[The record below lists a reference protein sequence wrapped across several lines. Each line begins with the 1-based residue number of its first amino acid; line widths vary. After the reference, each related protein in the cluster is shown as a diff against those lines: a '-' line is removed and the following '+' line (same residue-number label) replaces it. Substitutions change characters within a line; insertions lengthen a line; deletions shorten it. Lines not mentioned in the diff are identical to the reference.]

1 MDYKISIAS
10 KEIDTRSS
18 QFSCELTIA
27 NTGSDPFD
35 IVETMPRLPTGVTL
49 NDAIDSSKAE
59 LSKRYDMLCQRCEN
73 MVGNYLVV
81 SSEAHAREQFQ
92 TMQRIMKELLSAR
105 GILKFYTSAL
115 LMRLPHTMAS
125 AREQMIQIPVAS
137 LREAE
142 RAFEIVQQAGIPDP
156 ELATLRYVIDILRD
170 IEHEDEFQA
179 SRRARAQVQPGQE
192 HKSVYIVDA
201 RRGLFDTASYSVNF
215 DISLRSTDGNQISRT
230 ETAPLIVSPNAAT
243 LTAVAVVTALIGR
256 AIRLLSEGPVTI
268 SFDTTTI
275 AHTAGGYLLAGLTA
289 LIVFNIF
296 DFTALRDQFKAK
308 ISWRAAILVGFVC
321 GYLTDR
327 LLNTLETLLGT
338 AG

>member
-10 KEIDTRSS
+10 KEIDARSS

-73 MVGNYLVV
+73 MVGNYLIL
-81 SSEAHAREQFQ
+81 SSEEQAKQQFE
-92 TMQRIMKELLSAR
+92 TMQRVMRELLSAN
-105 GILKFYTSAL
+105 GVLSFYTDL
-115 LMRLPHTMAS
+115 VLRRMPRVMQN
-125 AREQMIQIPVAS
+125 AREQLVRIPVAS
-137 LREAE
+137 MREAE
-142 RAFEIVQQAGIPDP
+142 RAFTIVQAAGAPES
-156 ELATLRYVIDILRD
+156 ELATLRYVIDILHD
-170 IEHEDEFQA
+170 IEQEDEFMA
-179 SRRARAQVQPGQE
+179 NRRTRGQVQPGKE

-201 RRGLFDTASYSVNF
+201 RRGLFDAASYSVNF
-215 DISLRSTDGNQISRT
+215 DISLRSADGTQISRT
-230 ETAPLIVSPNAAT
+230 ETAPLLVSPNAAT
-243 LTAVAVVTALIGR
+243 LTAVAVISSLIGR
-256 AIRLLSEGPVTI
+256 AIRLLSDGSVV
-268 SFDTTTI
+268 SFDTTAI
-275 AHTAGGYLLAGLTA
+275 AQTAGGYLLAALTA

-308 ISWRAAILVGFVC
+308 ISWRAAILVGFVS

-327 LLNTLETLLGT
+327 LLSTLETLLGT
-338 AG
+338 TS